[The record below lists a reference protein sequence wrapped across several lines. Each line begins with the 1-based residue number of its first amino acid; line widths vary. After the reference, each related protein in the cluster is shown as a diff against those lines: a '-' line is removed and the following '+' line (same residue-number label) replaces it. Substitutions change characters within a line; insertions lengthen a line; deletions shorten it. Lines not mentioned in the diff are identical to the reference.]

1 MNVAEVLRAH
11 GLVPIVPTC
20 PQTLGTLKPKRDA
33 MSPLSPL
40 SPPEKASSAESC
52 TQPLPPGERLA
63 TIGRMRG
70 ELQRLARLEGIDL
83 THVHRLD
90 DADILA
96 IPDDYT
102 ERNLRAYLRALVA
115 SAAMDAGLIPQGWR
129 GAQAAICDGCG
140 PVLLWPGAPDRL
152 KACPWCFRRKA
163 GKAIPR
169 PKDAQA
175 HLIQTGRD

>member
-33 MSPLSPL
+33 MSPMSPT

-52 TQPLPPGERLA
+52 AHSLPPGERLTA
-63 TIGRMRG
+63 IGRMRG
-70 ELQRLARLEGIDL
+70 ELQRLARQEGIDL
-83 THVHRLD
+83 AHVHRLD
-90 DADILA
+90 DADLLA
-96 IPDDYT
+96 CRGESADT
-102 ERNLRAYLRALVA
+102 LAAYLRALVA

-163 GKAIPR
+163 GKAIPT
-169 PKDAQA
+169 P
-175 HLIQTGRD
+175 TGER